1 MFSKTVDTTSV
12 SNKCRASK
20 FRIGVKFQGILNN
33 MTCAFSAFT
42 RAKNEAAMWNAFVV
56 AIKFFL
62 RNEVYYSFI
71 TYEVVFHSFDFVFN
85 FSFVRIRSSHYIALT
100 KVTFVAINVWSFT
113 IADSFK
119 VLFFRNSVL
128 TSIKNTINTTNSI
141 GVTLGNA
148 TAPECIR
155 FTLRQDAFSIYTL

>member
-1 MFSKTVDTTSV
+1 MTSAI
-12 SNKCRASK
+12 C
-20 FRIGVKFQGILNN
+20 
-33 MTCAFSAFT
+33 TFT
-42 RAKNEAAMWNAFVV
+42 RAKNEATMWNAFVV

-85 FSFVRIRSSHYIALT
+85 FSFVSIRSSHYIALT

-119 VLFFRNSVL
+119 VLFFRNCVL
-128 TSIKNTINTTNSI
+128 TSIKNAIDTTDSI
-141 GVTLGNA
+141 GVTLGN
-148 TAPECIR
+148 TTTPECVR
-155 FTLRQDAFSIYTL
+155 FSMRQDAFSIDTL